1 MDSIPIRRSA
11 GMNYFT
17 PTSPSR
23 HRQPATARHRARN
36 FPAPGFMDRDNF
48 RFDFDLV
55 VVGASFAGAA
65 CALAAA
71 QRGLRVCVLE
81 RKRDPGEK
89 LRTTGI
95 IVKEAAERTMLGQ
108 APSAFVRRIDE
119 VRLYAPGL
127 QHLKL
132 NSPGYY
138 FLTTDTPAVMR
149 WLADQLRRHGVEL
162 RLGSAFTD
170 GERVSDG
177 WQLPG
182 VGRTRY
188 LIGADGAR
196 SRVAKRCG
204 LGEVRDFLYGIE
216 YEFPGARLAH
226 PDALHCFVS
235 KRFAP
240 GYIGWLAQNPTGI
253 QAGLALRHDPSNAR
267 APDIDGFLLHAG
279 LAGGLP
285 RYLKPG
291 QVRAGLI
298 PCGGK
303 VANIARDRAILVGDA
318 AGIVSPVTAGGIHSA
333 WDHGWAVGRAV
344 AARLR
349 DDGPPPE
356 EIAVRAAPAFRAKRA
371 LRWAFDRFQMDWP
384 FDLLL
389 HTPPLRWAAE
399 QVYFHRTN

>member
-1 MDSIPIRRSA
+1 MKNASIS
-11 GMNYFT
+11 
-17 PTSPSR
+17 S
-23 HRQPATARHRARN
+23 
-36 FPAPGFMDRDNF
+36 
-48 RFDFDLV
+48 DFDLV

-108 APSAFVRRIDE
+108 APASFVRRIGE
-119 VRLYAPGL
+119 VRLYAPNL

-132 NSPGYY
+132 AAPGYY
-138 FLTTDTPAVMR
+138 FLTTDTPALMR
-149 WLADQLRRHGVEL
+149 WLAGELRSHGVEL
-162 RLGSAFTD
+162 RLGCAFTD
-170 GERVSDG
+170 CERIADG

-182 VGRTRY
+182 VGRTHY
-188 LIGADGAR
+188 LVGADGAR
-196 SRVAKRCG
+196 SRVAKRCE
-204 LGEVRDFLYGIE
+204 LGEARDFLYGIE
-216 YEFPGARLAH
+216 YEFPGAQLAA
-226 PDALHCFVS
+226 PDALHCFVG

-253 QAGLALRHDPSNAR
+253 QAGLALRHDPANAR
-267 APDIDGFLLHAG
+267 APDIDGFLLHVG

-298 PCGGK
+298 PCGGP
-303 VANIARDRAILVGDA
+303 VANIARDRVILVGHA

-344 AARLR
+344 AAKLR
-349 DDGPPPE
+349 DGGPPPE
-356 EIAVRAAPAFRAKRA
+356 QVTIDAAPSFRTKRA

-384 FDLLL
+384 FNLLL
-389 HTPPLRWAAE
+389 HTQPLRWAAE
-399 QVYFHRTN
+399 QVYFHRNT